1 MATRM
6 LLERFRVLGM
16 WEAGEEFR
24 AMTSL
29 KSAWSTDDEHVIA
42 GVYFVEPEA
51 VFTYILLARD
61 KGERYRGFFM
71 ASPALSTA
79 RLAEASLRAD
89 LKLIESGAKPAPEL
103 EANERG
109 TDLFAQVVAA
119 PNEKFV
125 NLRDASQP
133 SATREVM
140 AEIARWYV
148 DLDGNFVKDF
158 QSTGFDARLWE
169 LYLFTAFTELGFTI
183 DRSKPVPDFRL
194 SRGDRRI
201 FVEAVTANPSHGQ
214 QFGIAGPPP
223 PPPEDFAHYIEHEM
237 PQKFGSPLR
246 SKVAKRYWLDPD
258 VAGHPFVFALADFH
272 SPASMTWSHTA
283 LSFYLY
289 GVGVELREGH
299 PNYKKSI
306 EKPLGDHVVGTK
318 VVPTNFFAQDEHRD
332 VSAILFSNAG
342 TTAKFNRMGVL
353 AGYGDPRVKLRRVGA
368 LYNHEPGA
376 VDPVKFDIDI
386 EDPDYEEAWSD
397 EIEIYHNP
405 NARVPLARD
414 LFPRSTHFFLENG
427 ELVWRG
433 PERRVLFSI
442 THTLHLKGEEAPS
455 DIASDKR
462 AGPESPK
469 KA

>member
-24 AMTSL
+24 SMTSL

-42 GVYFVEPEA
+42 GVYFIEPEA
-51 VFTYILLARD
+51 VFTYILLVRD
-61 KGERYRGFFM
+61 KGGRYRGFFM
-71 ASPALSTA
+71 ANPALATA
-79 RLAEASLRAD
+79 RLADASVRAD
-89 LKLIESGAKPAPEL
+89 LRLIETGEKPAPVL
-103 EANERG
+103 EAVMG
-109 TDLFAQVVAA
+109 GIDLFAHVVEK

-125 NLRDASQP
+125 NLRNAPQP
-133 SATREVM
+133 SATRGVM
-140 AEIARWYV
+140 AEVARWYD

-158 QSTGFDARLWE
+158 QSTGFDARVWE
-169 LYLFTAFTELGFTI
+169 LYLFAAFTEMGLSI
-183 DRSKPVPDFRL
+183 DRSKAIPDFRL
-194 SRGDRRI
+194 SRGERKV

-214 QFGIAGPPP
+214 QFSIAGAPP
-223 PPPEDFAHYIEHEM
+223 PPPEDFAHYMEHEM

-246 SKVAKRYWLDPD
+246 SKLAKRYWLDPD
-258 VAGHPFVFALADFH
+258 VAGHPFVLALADFH

-306 EKPLGDHVVGTK
+306 EKPLGDHVVGRK
-318 VVPTNFFAQDEHRD
+318 VVPTNFFAQEEHRY

-353 AGYGDPRVKLRRVGA
+353 AGYGDPSVKLRRIGA
-368 LYNHEPGA
+368 LYNHELGA
-376 VDPVKFDIDI
+376 VDPVKFEIDV
-386 EDPDYEEAWSD
+386 EDPDYDEEWSD
-397 EIEIYHNP
+397 EIEVYHNP
-405 NARVPLARD
+405 NARLPLALD
-414 LFPRSTHFFLENG
+414 LFPHSTHFLLENG

-442 THTLHLKGEEAPS
+442 THTLHTKATGVAADAVAGKPV
-455 DIASDKR
+455 
-462 AGPESPK
+462 GPESPTE
-469 KA
+469 A